1 MAGVAFV
8 SAGGTAVNRPWEYG
22 PHWRGFGD
30 RFGTGETYVFCC
42 ERRVGGLS
50 PRTPA
55 TLGSRCTLTAD
66 HVPQRTHPIFC
77 AICVRACAKCVNLLR
92 RREGSA
98 VNARL
103 GGTLPMRPAFSP
115 SQPALRAES
124 KSRSEFPR
132 LILNAMCSAISSA
145 RISSLVRTF
154 FPKNSIRF
162 CFSSARRP
170 GSSVVWRAADEW
182 CEEKAIMQN
191 CRKCVF
197 HRKAASTGQKA
208 LTLRHIER

>member
-1 MAGVAFV
+1 MEADDGFFLRRLQTEML
-8 SAGGTAVNRPWEYG
+8 GHPTAVLIHPPLALPPGVELAQGNAP
-22 PHWRGFGD
+22 
-30 RFGTGETYVFCC
+30 
-42 ERRVGGLS
+42 
-50 PRTPA
+50 PRNEA
-55 TLGSRCTLTAD
+55 ADSDLG
-66 HVPQRTHPIFC
+66 
-77 AICVRACAKCVNLLR
+77 LLR
-92 RREGSA
+92 
-98 VNARL
+98 
-103 GGTLPMRPAFSP
+103 PASDEIDHD
-115 SQPALRAES
+115 PALRAES

-132 LILNAMCSAISSA
+132 LFLNAMCSAISSA

-182 CEEKAIMQN
+182 CEEKAIVQN